1 MPLPLIG
8 WAVIGGTLVYLLSKD
23 DEDTENNL
31 PKEKKDSDG
40 KSEDPDFNREEVRR
54 LRSELRKAQKKLR
67 ASSTTASPVKK
78 K

>member
-31 PKEKKDSDG
+31 PKEEKDSDG
-40 KSEDPDFNREEVRR
+40 KSENPDFNREEVRR